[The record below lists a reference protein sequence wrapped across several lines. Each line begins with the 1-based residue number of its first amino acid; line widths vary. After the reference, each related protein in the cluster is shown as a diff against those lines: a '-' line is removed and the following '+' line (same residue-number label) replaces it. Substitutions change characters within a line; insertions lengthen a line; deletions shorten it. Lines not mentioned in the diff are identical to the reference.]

1 MIVITGASRGIGHFL
16 FNEFER
22 EGHETVVGTYHNTI
36 PVGGSNRYYQV
47 DVTKEDEVGKFAKHC
62 SEGREIKLVHCAG
75 VTSNAYLGNTELV
88 DWEKV
93 LAVNT
98 TSAFLLCR
106 EFLPAMRRQKYG
118 RIVFFSSVVP
128 QLGVAGTSAYAAS
141 KAALWGLAKTIA
153 KENALEN
160 ITCNTLNLG
169 YFNAG
174 MINEIPEPHLPH
186 IINSIPMKKLG
197 APINICYAL
206 RFLFLSDYTTGCQI
220 NINGGLV

>member
-1 MIVITGASRGIGHFL
+1 MIIITGAARGIGHFL

-22 EGHETVVGTYHNTI
+22 EDHETVAGTYHNTM
-36 PVGGSNRYYQV
+36 PVGGSNRYYKV
-47 DVTKEDEVGKFAKHC
+47 DVTKEDEVEHFAKQC
-62 SEGREIKLVHCAG
+62 SEGCAIKLVHCAG
-75 VTSNAYLGNTELV
+75 INANAYLSNTKLA
-88 DWEKV
+88 DWEQV
-93 LAVNT
+93 LAANT
-98 TSAFLLCR
+98 TSAFLLCKHS
-106 EFLPAMRRQKYG
+106 LPIMRRQKYG

-141 KAALWGLAKTIA
+141 KAALWGLAKIIA

-197 APINICYAL
+197 APINIYYAL